1 MKEWIA
7 KYQKA
12 IVGTGAVAVL
22 ILCYYQ
28 QKELKRLRQ
37 YENGI
42 EVYSPDVD
50 KDVRLSIEDIQKI
63 NELYKLET
71 DSLKS
76 EDFVKGTI
84 IGRYEVT
91 LEHFKETNPKF
102 AKEFEDWMSKNTE

>member
-1 MKEWIA
+1 MKEFIA

-22 ILCYYQ
+22 LICYLQ

-42 EVYSPDVD
+42 EVYSEEHG
-50 KDVRLSIEDIQKI
+50 KDVRLKIEDIQKL
-63 NELYKLET
+63 NAYYKLQM

-76 EDFVKGTI
+76 EDFVKSTI
-84 IGRYEVT
+84 IGRYEVA
-91 LEHFKETNPKF
+91 LELFKEKNKKG
-102 AKEFEDWMSKNTE
+102 AEQFELIMSTQTE

>member
-42 EVYSPDVD
+42 EVYSLEHG

-63 NELYKLET
+63 NQSYQLQV
-71 DSLKS
+71 DSLRS
-76 EDFVKGTI
+76 EDFIKGTI
-84 IGRYEVT
+84 ITRYEIT
-91 LEHFKETNPKF
+91 LEHLKEVNPK
-102 AKEFEDWMSKNTE
+102 AAAEFEDWMSHNTE

>member
-22 ILCYYQ
+22 ILCYFQ

-42 EVYSPDVD
+42 EVYSPEHG
-50 KDVRLSIEDIQKI
+50 KDVRLSIEDIEKI
-63 NELYKLET
+63 NQLYKLEA

-76 EDFVKGTI
+76 EDFVKSTI
-84 IGRYEVT
+84 ITRYEIA
-91 LEHFKETNPKF
+91 LELFREKNKKG
-102 AKEFEDWMSKNTE
+102 ADEFELILSTQTE